1 MDELNIL
8 FGFEESKFQRDVER
22 ALRGYGYTPTIACKY
37 SKASIAKFLKE
48 NTQFSTVVLK
58 EVMGRSPYTDI
69 ELAALT
75 EERDINIIIVLT
87 ERHKGTSY
95 METLYAAGI
104 TGALFQN
111 GNETDATVTKVVDLI
126 LHKRRRVD
134 ARKYYGIMESPAIQL
149 DKISDNKL
157 SDLLHALDDSSYG
170 ETLGARFAMLCQTL
184 TVPQVV
190 EFIKKIPTDVLKQ
203 LEQSDDYWKVIAALE
218 KHHVTIK
225 SRKYNEQLKNYS
237 KRNKVAGNSVKQ
249 LDDKSL
255 TEEYIPSK
263 PVGSVPIQSGVFEE
277 EEEKYIS
284 EEEFTQEVEEE
295 YEEEEV
301 TPEPPK
307 TTDWREL
314 KRWEEEQ
321 ARLAKKKK
329 KESKYKK
336 TAPARPQPEPRQHR
350 SPSSE
355 SRPAR
360 KDASP
365 RDSRDVLMKLGI
377 AVGVLIFIA
386 LLVVV
391 VIGVNYMTQSNALK
405 QTQEQEVLSE
415 QMSDLAV
422 IRSGEAIDTT
432 NTTPVTTS
440 VVNGEQ
446 LMGLSVLDIINTD
459 SQLFYVVNL
468 DGALYTYESG
478 GATSAEIFTDSMYYT
493 QLLPSGHFAFYQ
505 Q

>member
-1 MDELNIL
+1 MEELNVL

-22 ALRGYGYTPTIACKY
+22 ALKGYGYEPTIVCKY

-75 EERDINIIIVLT
+75 EERDINVIVVLT

-95 METLYAAGI
+95 METIYAAGI

-111 GNETDATVTKVVDLI
+111 GNETDATVPKVVDLI

-134 ARKYYGIMESPAIQL
+134 ARKYYGIMESPSIQL
-149 DKISDNKL
+149 DKISDDKL

-170 ETLGARFAMLCQTL
+170 EDIGIRFKMLCQTL
-184 TVPQVV
+184 SVPQVV
-190 EFIKKIPTDVLKQ
+190 EFIKKIPTDTLKQ
-203 LEQSDDYWKVIAALE
+203 LEQMDDYWTVIAALE
-218 KHHVTIK
+218 KHGVTIK
-225 SRKYNEQLKNYS
+225 SRKYNEQLKNFS
-237 KRNKVAGNSVKQ
+237 KRNKVSGNAVKQ

-255 TEEYIPSK
+255 TEEYVPSK
-263 PVGSVPIQSGVFEE
+263 PVGPVPTQSSPFDEDEE
-277 EEEKYIS
+277 GYIS
-284 EEEFTQEVEEE
+284 KEEFSQEHEYEEVEE
-295 YEEEEV
+295 
-301 TPEPPK
+301 TAPEPPK

-329 KESKYKK
+329 RESKYKK
-336 TAPARPQPEPRQHR
+336 VAPVRTPPEPRQPR
-350 SPSSE
+350 TYTDEP
-355 SRPAR
+355 RQVR
-360 KDASP
+360 KTSAP
-365 RDSRDVLMKLGI
+365 RDGRDALIKIGI
-377 AVGVLIFIA
+377 GVGILIFIA

-422 IRSGEAIDTT
+422 IRSGETIDTT

-446 LMGLSVLDIINTD
+446 LMGLSVLDTINTD

-468 DGALYTYESG
+468 DGSLYTYESG
-478 GATSAEIFTDSMYYT
+478 GATSAEIYTDSMYYV